1 MHGCVCE
8 NRLFVCFNF
17 VAVFHS
23 IFALI
28 HYFIL
33 PASQPNKLLI
43 LFLTHT
49 HTYKYIHKTYTHIHT
64 HTGTRTSNESCQ
76 LAKFKNS
83 HEVRR
88 KQRRVCVSVCVCAC
102 VCVPV
107 SVCLCVIYK
116 NLLLLLSFVVLPS
129 LFFFSPVVVE
139 CFYSFCVV
147 RTDKQS
153 NSKIERQKERDVRTH
168 A

>member
-1 MHGCVCE
+1 MCE

-49 HTYKYIHKTYTHIHT
+49 YTFKYIHIHA

-88 KQRRVCVSVCVCAC
+88 KQRRVCVYVCVRALICVPLYVCVC
-102 VCVPV
+102 VFVRNRQKF
-107 SVCLCVIYK
+107 VIAIK
-116 NLLLLLSFVVLPS
+116 FRCFTFALLLLACCCR
-129 LFFFSPVVVE
+129 LFL
-139 CFYSFCVV
+139 
-147 RTDKQS
+147 
-153 NSKIERQKERDVRTH
+153 
-168 A
+168 